1 MNRTNK
7 AKTHI
12 LFKDLYGLLST
23 QFKWYKVLLN
33 LVKDEREA
41 IVNDDVEELIII
53 TEEQEDIISTI
64 KSLEDARKSLISK
77 LDLQPNINLSD
88 DELSL
93 SQIAEFADMPY
104 SSKFMKLRRRMKEL
118 LIEIRKINERNLQI
132 VERSMDTFNTTIELL
147 LSELSPSLTYS
158 KSGKLEESDS
168 VSESILRKLGYV
180 SNYEA

>member
-7 AKTHI
+7 VDTHI
-12 LFKDLYGLLST
+12 LFRDLYGLLST

-41 IVNDDVEELIII
+41 IVNDNVEELIII

-64 KSLEDARKSLISK
+64 KSLEDERKSLIRK
-77 LDLQPNINLSD
+77 FALQPNINLSD
-88 DELSL
+88 DELTL
-93 SQIAEFADMPY
+93 KRIAELANMPY
-104 SSKFMKLRRRMKEL
+104 SSRFIKLRRRMKEL

-158 KSGKLEESDS
+158 RSGKLEESDS
-168 VSESILRKLGYV
+168 VSESLLRKLGYV

>member
-7 AKTHI
+7 VDTHI
-12 LFKDLYGLLST
+12 LFRDLYGLLST
-23 QFKWYKVLLN
+23 QFKWYNVLLN

-41 IVNDDVEELIII
+41 IVNDNVEELIII

-64 KSLEDARKSLISK
+64 KSLEDERKTLISK
-77 LDLQPNINLSD
+77 IALQPNINLSD

-93 SQIAEFADMPY
+93 KRIAELANMPY
-104 SSKFMKLRRRMKEL
+104 SSRFIKLRRRMKEL

-158 KSGKLEESDS
+158 RSGKLEESDS
-168 VSESILRKLGYV
+168 VSESLLRKLGYV